1 MTVTAAVGAGNYH
14 RPYVFLDAFF
24 EGVVRLCYVIFLEG
38 SLVVL
43 TGFGVLSDQGGL
55 ALIVLVFFRFFVHFL
70 RIPLAVIISDPVII
84 LLILPEHSPRMLI
97 IVILHIIQ
105 ILLHI
110 SNIASII
117 RSDYIGAFVRMRA
130 RNTTERGGVIVRGV

>member
-1 MTVTAAVGAGNYH
+1 M
-14 RPYVFLDAFF
+14 
-24 EGVVRLCYVIFLEG
+24 
-38 SLVVL
+38 VL
-43 TGFGVLSDQGGL
+43 AGFGVLSDQGSL

-70 RIPLAVIISDPVII
+70 RIPLAVIISNPVII

-117 RSDYIGAFVRMRA
+117 RSDDICAFVGMRA
-130 RNTTERGGVIVRGV
+130 GNTTERGGVIVRGV